1 MKYRPEID
9 GLRAIA
15 VVSVLL
21 YHAGASIAGTPLFP
35 GGFIGVDIFFV
46 ISGYLISSL
55 IFNELR
61 DTGRFSFTN
70 FYERR
75 AKRIL
80 PALFVVMLASIL
92 VGWFVLLPSDFVAMG
107 HSIGSSVLFVSNI
120 YFYIVTTEYAA
131 PDSNLLPLLHTW
143 SLSVE
148 EQFYLI
154 FPVIVLI
161 CTRIPK
167 TYWIAAAS
175 ITFLASLAF
184 AEAMTEKDPSFSFY
198 LLPSRMWELL
208 AGVAIALLER
218 RTPSAFITKSAS
230 ALSLIALLTIIASVL
245 FGFDKES
252 HHPGLLT
259 LIPVGACALLIL
271 TASPQNITGKL
282 LSLKPMIWIGLISYS
297 LYLWHFPIFAFI
309 RINVLDAQPMAL
321 ALGTILSVA
330 LAYASYRW
338 IETPFRKGTF
348 TKPRAPLKI
357 AMMATIG
364 MAAISLLA
372 VSTNGNTKRM
382 EGLSGAL
389 TQFSF
394 DNGALA
400 DERYF
405 FIKKNGF
412 GSAYKPYRT
421 RVLIVGNSYG
431 DDQFNMFAQRP
442 DLFPDLSVLRHDVD
456 MSCFETETEKS
467 REFFEHARYQNADV
481 ILISSQ
487 FAELRRCDLNKSE
500 VSNDFAGLPNLI
512 QRAKDDG
519 KQVVLTTNPPEF
531 KMFTKTTIA
540 DRMIYMR
547 PPQTRAEARTMVADI
562 NSAYFQNQIGLVHP
576 LNETNDR
583 LAKIA
588 EAFDILLLDKADYIC
603 EAGKEQCFGVTPSG
617 HKVFWDYGH
626 ITNAGAAFFAD
637 RMAAVG
643 WLDPL
648 RLGSVSNLSQTN

>member
-1 MKYRPEID
+1 MQYRPEID

-15 VVSVLL
+15 VVSVVL
-21 YHAGASIAGTPLFP
+21 YHAEVAIAGQTLFS
-35 GGFIGVDIFFV
+35 GGYIGVDIFFV

-55 IFNELR
+55 IFSELR
-61 DTGRFSFTN
+61 DTGRFSYLN

-154 FPVIVLI
+154 FPVLVLA
-161 CTRIPK
+161 CMRFAK
-167 TYWIAAAS
+167 KFWITAAC
-175 ITFLASLAF
+175 ITFVASLAF
-184 AEAMTEKDPSFSFY
+184 AEIMTDRDPSFSFY

-208 AGVAIALLER
+208 AGVGIALIER
-218 RTPSAFITKSAS
+218 RKQSAMLAKSAS
-230 ALSLIALLTIIASVL
+230 ALSLVALLAIVASII
-245 FGFDKES
+245 GFDKQS

-259 LIPVGACALLIL
+259 LIPVSACALLIL
-271 TASPQNITGKL
+271 TTSPSNLTGKL
-282 LSLKPMIWIGLISYS
+282 LSLKPMVWIGLISYS

-309 RINVLDAQPMAL
+309 RSNSFEVQPEAI
-321 ALGTILSVA
+321 ALGTALSVI
-330 LAYASYRW
+330 LAAASYRW
-338 IETPFRKGTF
+338 IETPFRRGRLTQDSS
-348 TKPRAPLKI
+348 PLKM

-364 MAAISLLA
+364 MAAVSLFA
-372 VSTNGNTKRM
+372 VSTNGNIKRM

-389 TQFSF
+389 THYSF

-400 DERYF
+400 DDRYF
-405 FIKKNGF
+405 FLQKNSF
-412 GSAYKPYRT
+412 KTEYQPNRT
-421 RVLIVGNSYG
+421 RVLIVGNSHG
-431 DDQFNMFAQRP
+431 DDQFNMFLQRP

-456 MSCFETETEKS
+456 LSCFESETEKS
-467 REFFEHARYQNADV
+467 RALYEDERYKNADV

-487 FAELRRCDLNKSE
+487 FAKVRRCDLNNSE
-500 VSNDFAGLPNLI
+500 TSNDFAGLRNLI
-512 QRAKDDG
+512 QSAKDDG
-519 KQVVLTTNPPEF
+519 KKVVLTTNSLEF

-547 PPQTRAEARTMVADI
+547 SPQTKDEAIALVADV
-562 NSAYFQNQIGLVHP
+562 NASYYQNQIGLIHP
-576 LNETNDR
+576 LEETNAT
-583 LAKIA
+583 LAETA
-588 EAFDILLLDKADYIC
+588 EAFDIQLLDKADYIC
-603 EAGKEQCFGVTPSG
+603 EAAEQRCFGVTPSG
-617 HKVFWDYGH
+617 QKVFWDYGH
-626 ITNAGAAFFAD
+626 ITNAGAAFLAE
-637 RMAAVG
+637 RVAQMG

-648 RLGSVSNLSQTN
+648 HQERVSSVGNSD